1 MFVRHGLALA
11 GIGIVVGL
19 AAAATLTRLMSTLLF
34 GITPL
39 DPVTYVAVAVVL
51 TTATVLASYVPARRA
66 ASVDPVE
73 ALTVE

>member
-39 DPVTYVAVAVVL
+39 DPFTDVAVAVVL

>member
-19 AAAATLTRLMSTLLF
+19 AAAATLTWLMSTLLF

>member
-11 GIGIVVGL
+11 GVGIVVGL

-34 GITPL
+34 GLTPI

-73 ALTVE
+73 PLTVE